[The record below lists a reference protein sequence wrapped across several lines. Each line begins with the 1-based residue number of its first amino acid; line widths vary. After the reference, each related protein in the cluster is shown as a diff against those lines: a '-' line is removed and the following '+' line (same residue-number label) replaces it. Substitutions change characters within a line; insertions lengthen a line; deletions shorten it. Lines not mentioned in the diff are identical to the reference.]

1 MLYHEVNGNGP
12 VLLLIPGGN
21 GDAGFYAPL
30 VKALADRFTVISY
43 DRRGFSR
50 SAADGA
56 VTADRLNSD
65 CDDARGLIELV
76 TAAPAYVFGSS
87 SGAIVAMQLLGRHS
101 ECVRAVVAHE
111 PPVVRL
117 LPDSAHWLELF
128 DDIYD
133 IYRNKG
139 ARPAMRRFV
148 AAAGVGPPRLGSR
161 EFWQMLRLMPRL
173 RRNMPFW
180 LEHELRQIHWLPT
193 RYPRAPNT
201 FEPAAAGRRT
211 RLASLVSSSRHH
223 GTGEDTR
230 DHSRRF
236 SRRPRGIPL
245 PCRGVRGLFVV
256 CLCRVSGRAHA
267 DLEESLLKRRRDE
280 QSVCA
285 ARRQA
290 DVGRQ

>member
-1 MLYHEVNGNGP
+1 MLYHEVKGNGP

-180 LEHELRQIHWLPT
+180 LEHELRKYTGYQPDI
-193 RYPRAPNT
+193 
-201 FEPAAAGRRT
+201 PALRT
-211 RLASLVSSSRHH
+211 LSSQLRLA
-223 GTGEDTR
+223 GGR
-230 DHSRRF
+230 DSQASFPHRATME
-236 SRRPRGIPL
+236 L
-245 PCRGVRGLFVV
+245 AKTLETTVV
-256 CLCRVSGRAHA
+256 DFPGGHVGYRSHA
-267 DLEESLLKRRRDE
+267 VEFADYLW
-280 QSVCA
+280 SVCA
-285 ARRQA
+285 GSPAERTRTSRRA
-290 DVGRQ
+290 C